1 MRKYLRFI
9 DGFRKF
15 TKKRMEPE
23 EAASLARTS
32 IKKRV
37 ETREENFLNF
47 VEKGVFQYSSS
58 PYLNLLGP
66 KHIQFNDLKNW
77 VAKDGIEGSLRRLEN
92 EGVYFTV
99 DEFKGKVPVVRN
111 GVEFRCQEGMFD
123 NPFLSYVY
131 EVRSGATRSAGTRVR
146 IDFDYLHQRSLY
158 DAMLLSIHG
167 CLRAPIANWF
177 PVFPGAPG
185 INSSLRFAHI
195 GNPARRWFSQVPEDR
210 LNVNWEK
217 KWGQS

>member
-1 MRKYLRFI
+1 MRKYYRFVE
-9 DGFRKF
+9 GFRRFANQKM
-15 TKKRMEPE
+15 TPD
-23 EAASLARTS
+23 AAIALAKSS

-47 VEKGVFQYSSS
+47 VEKGVFEYSRS
-58 PYLNLLGP
+58 PYLKLIEP
-66 KHIQFNDLKNW
+66 KKILFQDLKTW
-77 VAKDGIEGSLRRLEN
+77 VANEGIEGSLRQLES

-111 GVEFRCQEGMFD
+111 GVEFWCQEGMFD

-158 DAMLLSIHG
+158 DALLLSIHG
-167 CLRAPIANWF
+167 CLQAPIANWF
-177 PVFPGAPG
+177 PIFPGAPG

-195 GNPARRWFSQVPEDR
+195 GNPA
-210 LNVNWEK
+210 LK
-217 KWGQS
+217 